1 MCLLK
6 PSLNVVFAKTKNV
19 SSSLLGADTTALYTR
34 FAVKHLL
41 SSWLPA
47 LLIYDCIFVY
57 ERLVR

>member
-6 PSLNVVFAKTKNV
+6 PSLNVVSAKTKNV
-19 SSSLLGADTTALYTR
+19 SSGLLGADTTALYTR

-57 ERLVR
+57 